1 MNKGP
6 KAIRLHTRN
15 RSNDPNNPAWQYY
28 FKYYDDE
35 GIRRTVS
42 ESGYSTE
49 DAAYRAG
56 EIALQLHREKQF
68 VEDPDVFGMTLTEF
82 VNKVWIPHM
91 DSNWCE
97 ATKINRRKVLRYIL
111 DAFGKRKL
119 RGITT
124 KAVKSFFDDMYLN
137 TETATSSINNIRG
150 VFSQI
155 LIFAVEQGYLKKSPL
170 ASYKIPNP
178 NEHPATCAKNGQVR
192 DIVPDDALE
201 RIYKRYPKGTNG
213 YLLLKICE
221 LTGMRISEAAALCFE
236 DCDMVDRKIYVT
248 RQIKIIGY
256 NEKWKKH
263 EIEQIKEHPELEA
276 FKYVARNPKYNS
288 KRVVAMSQE
297 LYDILMEAK
306 QIQERNARILG
317 SDYKHYWYTR
327 EYDPKFSERTFE
339 SFNIKRGKGGFYA
352 AQTFESGIINTCGIG
367 YPLHFVNVREDGTL
381 LRPDYSTDMSDVIHG
396 DNGGTVIYA
405 DFNFHSLRNTFASRC
420 RAAGIPEYVITAMLG
435 HKNETT
441 TEKYMRISYAQFN
454 TATKVHRGLEAKS
467 AEITITDNQSF
478 DDYLKTL
485 DKEGLQNAMVAIC
498 ARLATST

>member
-15 RSNDPNNPAWQYY
+15 RSMDANKPVWQYY

-35 GIRRTVS
+35 GKRRTVS
-42 ESGYSTE
+42 ESGFATE

-56 EIALQLHREKQF
+56 EIALQLHKEEQF
-68 VEDPDVFGMTLTEF
+68 VEDPDVYRMTLAEF
-82 VNKVWIPHM
+82 VNSVWFPHM
-91 DSNWCE
+91 DNNWCE
-97 ATKINRRKVLRYIL
+97 ATKINRRKILRYIL

-124 KAVKSFFDDMYLN
+124 NAVKIYFDDLYLN
-137 TETATSSINNIRG
+137 TEIATSSINNIRG

-178 NEHPATCAKNGQVR
+178 NEHAATCAKNGQVR
-192 DIVPDDALE
+192 DIVPDEVLE
-201 RIYKRYPKGTNG
+201 RIYERYPKGTNG

-221 LTGMRISEAAALCFE
+221 LTGMRLSEAAALCFE

-248 RQIKIIGY
+248 RQIKTIGY

-263 EIEQIKEHPELEA
+263 EIEQIKEHPELET

-288 KRVVAMSQE
+288 KRIVAMSQE

-306 QIQERNARILG
+306 HHQERNARILG

-339 SFNIKRGKGGFYA
+339 SFNIKKGKGGFYA
-352 AQTFESGIINTCGIG
+352 ADTFESGIINTYGIG
-367 YPLHFVNVREDGTL
+367 YPLHFVNVREDGSL
-381 LRPDYSTDMSDVIHG
+381 LRPDYANDVCAVIHG
-396 DNGGTVIYA
+396 DNGKPAIYA

-420 RAAGIPEYVITAMLG
+420 RSEGIPEYVITAMLG

-454 TATKVHRGLEAKS
+454 SATRVHRGLDKKS
-467 AEITITDNQSF
+467 TDIAVTDNKTF
-478 DDYLKTL
+478 EEYLKSL
-485 DKEGLQNAMVAIC
+485 DREGLKEALDAVYAQLTA
-498 ARLATST
+498 ST